1 MSRATMARLVTTVTL
16 DDVNLLIGRNA
27 FHHGIGSSC
36 SRLIHFAAVSPRVRK
51 ADLRLIAFRLANLAL
66 RMHRLSS
73 VIRMD
78 ASEGGWLMLG
88 KITIVLATAAAL
100 TAGLTANAFAFS
112 GGVSHVMTHPVAH
125 DYGYCHGYASRSS
138 DCYPLW

>member
-1 MSRATMARLVTTVTL
+1 MLS
-16 DDVNLLIGRNA
+16 
-27 FHHGIGSSC
+27 HHGIGSSC

-112 GGVSHVMTHPVAH
+112 GGVSHVVTHPVAH

-138 DCYPLW
+138 GCYPLW